1 MSMLK
6 YQGLIL
12 KMWNALAVKDRIKK
26 CAKVVEDYE
35 LQQEDRQ
42 IELRMYKVRWI
53 WYHTILGIELAAVF
67 VVLVGIYLKL

>member
-1 MSMLK
+1 MLK
-6 YQGLIL
+6 YQELTL

-26 CAKVVEDYE
+26 WAKVVEDYE

-53 WYHTILGIELAAVF
+53 WYHTVLGVELAAVF

>member
-1 MSMLK
+1 
-6 YQGLIL
+6 
-12 KMWNALAVKDRIKK
+12 VKDRLKK
-26 CAKVVEDYE
+26 WAKVVEDYE

-67 VVLVGIYLKL
+67 IVLLAIYLKL

>member
-1 MSMLK
+1 M
-6 YQGLIL
+6 
-12 KMWNALAVKDRIKK
+12 KDRIRKW
-26 CAKVVEDYE
+26 ARVVEDYE

-53 WYHTILGIELAAVF
+53 WYHTVLGIELAAVF